1 MTIGLQW
8 RLPCWRVLAAIA
20 AISACVSAPSLAAPR
35 SAPAKSRP
43 SSSAKVVEPA
53 PPGPVPTDAV
63 SIAAPALAAAA
74 YGKALAV
81 YREGRRN
88 EALGLIDQALVAA
101 PRDVQLRFLKGV
113 VLAEL
118 NSTEAAIEIF
128 RALVQDFPELPE
140 PYNNL
145 AVLQAGTGSLDAA
158 RETLE
163 GAIRALPSYALAHE
177 NLGDIYLRMAIRAW
191 ETAEYLKPAEASRL
205 RERLSLARQ
214 LSLRI
219 ATPAPNEA
227 SPKAESPQPDRP
239 RQSARQP

>member
-1 MTIGLQW
+1 
-8 RLPCWRVLAAIA
+8 
-20 AISACVSAPSLAAPR
+20 
-35 SAPAKSRP
+35 
-43 SSSAKVVEPA
+43 
-53 PPGPVPTDAV
+53 VPTEAV

-113 VLAEL
+113 VLTEL
-118 NSTEAAIEIF
+118 NSTDAAMEMF

-145 AVLQAGTGSLDAA
+145 AVLQAGTGGLDAA

-163 GAIRALPSYALAHE
+163 GATRALPSYALAHE

-205 RERLSLARQ
+205 RARLSLARE
-214 LSLRI
+214 LSLRLG
-219 ATPAPNEA
+219 APAPNEA
-227 SPKAESPQPDRP
+227 APKAEPPQPDRP
-239 RQSARQP
+239 RQPARQP